1 MALPYLNIDNVSYS
15 TASNV
20 LSVSLTAARIRG
32 YDNENDMII
41 EGFSQSKTIPITNGF
56 FQGTVTYSLP
66 DLETST
72 SSVSSTTTYVEA
84 SRTFSFTGTAS
95 AGQSVRITS
104 SDFNNTNLILHT
116 FSATVSTSA
125 AVAILAATI
134 SSFATGLWTGFTAEA
149 SNTTLTVKAP
159 WGAYYNG
166 LDITAISSTSSFVVG
181 SPTQSELRE
190 GFTNYNLNF
199 VRQNP
204 VLGSLGITTFAFGVG
219 TYSLDY

>member
-32 YDNENDMII
+32 YDNENDIII

-56 FQGTVTYSLP
+56 FQGTVTYSFP

-104 SDFNNTNLILHT
+104 SDFNTNLILHT

-149 SNTTLTVKAP
+149 SGTTLTVKAP

-166 LDITAISSTSSFVVG
+166 LDITAISSTSSFVV
-181 SPTQSELRE
+181 SPTQSELRD

-199 VRQNP
+199 RRQNP

>member
-32 YDNENDMII
+32 YDNENDIII

-104 SDFNNTNLILHT
+104 SDFNTNLILHT
-116 FSATVSTSA
+116 FSATVSTSD
-125 AVAILAATI
+125 AVVILAATI
-134 SSFATGLWTGFTAEA
+134 SQFATGLWAGFTAEA

-166 LDITAISSTSSFVVG
+166 LDITAISSTSSFVV

-199 VRQNP
+199 RRQNP